1 MKKILVFLL
10 CAVLALSFVGCG
22 GGEKKDD
29 ASSTPSAAPEP
40 EIFLNPLTGTEIE
53 KDALDNKVTAVV
65 IENSTTVQKVQTGL
79 SKFDVVYE
87 YPVEGGITRMLAV
100 TKNIGAI
107 GDIGNI
113 RSAREVALELAR
125 GHDANFVHAGLDNFH
140 FLTLRDY
147 KLKIKTYDLLNHSM
161 KTATNK
167 PEEYCSERRSN
178 GLSSEHTLYTNGKW
192 LLTLLEKK
200 GVNKGGNSKPW
211 LSFNEEAVT
220 SETACTKVNV
230 PFSGSH
236 VVNFT
241 YNETTGKYTK
251 QLKNGS
257 DWKDYF
263 TGEKAEFTNIF
274 VLKTSVG
281 PHNCT
286 GGDTKNHV
294 KVALEG
300 GSGYYI
306 SKGGV
311 EEIIWS
317 KGGTNNA
324 LTFKKADSSEF
335 TANAGNSYVCVIKDN
350 ATITME

>member
-10 CAVLALSFVGCG
+10 CAVLALSFIGCG
-22 GGEKKDD
+22 GGKKDD
-29 ASSTPSAAPEP
+29 ASSTPSEPPAP

-53 KDALDNKVTAVV
+53 KEVTDNKVTAVV
-65 IENSTTVQKVQTGL
+65 IENSTTVQGVQTGIG
-79 SKFDVVYE
+79 KFDIVYE

-161 KTATNK
+161 KTATNN
-167 PEEYCSERRSN
+167 PEEYCSERRKN

-200 GVNKGGNSKPW
+200 GINKGGNSEPW
-211 LSFNEEAVT
+211 ISFSEEAIT
-220 SETACTKVNV
+220 SETACNKINV

-257 DWKDYF
+257 NWKDYF
-263 TGEKAEFTNIF
+263 TGENAEFANVF
-274 VLKTSVG
+274 VLFTTVK

-286 GGDTKNHV
+286 GGDNKNHV
-294 KVALEG
+294 RVDLEG
-300 GSGYYI
+300 GNGYYV

-311 EEIIWS
+311 ENITWT
-317 KGGTNNA
+317 KGGVDNS
-324 LTFKKADSSEF
+324 LSFKKADGSEF
-335 TANAGNSYVCVIKDN
+335 SANAGNSYVCVIKDS
-350 ATITME
+350 ATVTIE